1 MIAAH
6 RSLGTHGDPD
16 LESRRR
22 GAEESA
28 PRLLRGTRAGPR
40 GSSGWVLGAHVGR
53 LGLAL
58 ALGLGTAEARPLRA
72 SHLMVTPAPFGFDT
86 LALACE
92 FKNTR
97 SAFVPGDSGSSG
109 PALRLR
115 YQFWISDDVTGN
127 SWGSGWLSV
136 PALRPGQEV
145 RVGATLAMLPDP
157 TSAGRITQ
165 ITIALFLDEGGKAR
179 KVLKRHYHRWHD
191 GRFRALPEY
200 PAPPIVHAGR
210 TPGPMVA
217 EPQAAPLI
225 IIVPENSGQPKPQR
239 MTWGAL
245 KVKYRRDAAPGA
257 AQTRSG
263 T

>member
-6 RSLGTHGDPD
+6 RSLGTPGDPE

-28 PRLLRGTRAGPR
+28 PRLLRWG
-40 GSSGWVLGAHVGR
+40 LGAYLGW

-58 ALGLGTAEARPLRA
+58 ALGLGVAEARPLRA
-72 SHLMVTPAPFGFDT
+72 SHLMVTPASFGFDT

-97 SAFVPGDSGSSG
+97 SAFVPGGSGSSG
-109 PALRLR
+109 PALRFR
-115 YQFWISDDVTGN
+115 YQFWISDDLTGN
-127 SWGSGWLSV
+127 SWGSGWRSV

-145 RVGATLAMLPDP
+145 RGGATLAMLPDP

-165 ITIALFLDEGGKAR
+165 VTIALLIDEGGKVR
-179 KVLKRHYHRWHD
+179 KVFKQHYHRGHD

-200 PAPPIVHAGR
+200 PAP

-217 EPQAAPLI
+217 ELQTAPRL